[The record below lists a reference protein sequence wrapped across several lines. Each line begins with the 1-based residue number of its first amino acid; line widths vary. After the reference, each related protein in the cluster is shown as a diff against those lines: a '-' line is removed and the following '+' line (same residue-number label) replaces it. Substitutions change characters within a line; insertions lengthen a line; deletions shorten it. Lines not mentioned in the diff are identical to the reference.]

1 MKSLPLLKAIGLL
14 MLLMFTTG
22 IVLPWVIS
30 NVLMPVWM
38 IMFTFAAVLC
48 LWVIILERPYRKLIK
63 SALKAFRKEEKV
75 NVD

>member
-63 SALKAFRKEEKV
+63 TVLKAFLKEEKV